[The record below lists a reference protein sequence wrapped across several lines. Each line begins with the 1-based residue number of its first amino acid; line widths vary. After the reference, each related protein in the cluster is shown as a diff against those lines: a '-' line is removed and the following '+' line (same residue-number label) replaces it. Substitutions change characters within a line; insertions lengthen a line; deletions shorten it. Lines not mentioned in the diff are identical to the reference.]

1 VTLLIAMAFH
11 QLFEGL
17 ALGGRIALLPSLST
31 SALAKTCMALSYA
44 LTTPIGIA
52 IGIGARASFDE
63 NDGRTALAI
72 GVLNSMS
79 AGILLYTVRH
89 SAPFVP
95 AALLALTRACPS
107 AQSLVELLAGDF
119 IFGPLRDASTK
130 QCVLAVFWL
139 SAGAAAMSLIG
150 KWA

>member
-31 SALAKTCMALSYA
+31 SALAKTSMALCYA

-79 AGILLYTVRH
+79 AGILLYTVRRSATSSLRH
-89 SAPFVP
+89 S
-95 AALLALTRACPS
+95 
-107 AQSLVELLAGDF
+107 
-119 IFGPLRDASTK
+119 LR
-130 QCVLAVFWL
+130 
-139 SAGAAAMSLIG
+139 
-150 KWA
+150 